1 MAAPIAGNVDRTADA
16 GGQML
21 PPAGDTDCARSD
33 PRGTETTGAM
43 MRHRLTVLHADRE
56 EKSAL

>member
-43 MRHRLTVLHADRE
+43 MRTG
-56 EKSAL
+56 